1 MADDGDSWSGP
12 ADTSGGQAAAEEAA
26 DGLGLCGMLLNL
38 GVVVWWLVAAVCVA
52 AYRRWGRRLVS
63 DAAQGDAASA
73 LPKMRRRDF
82 TLEQLRD
89 YDGLHNPRILMA
101 VNMKVFDVTSGRK
114 FYGKGERAAGEA
126 ELRQPRELAAA
137 LPAHGDFVPDG
148 PYGIFAGRDASR
160 GLATF
165 CLEKDALR
173 DEYDDLSDLN
183 AVQMESVR
191 EWEMQ
196 FMEKYDYVG
205 RLLKPGD
212 EPSEYTDE
220 EDIKDHLKHD

>member
-1 MADDGDSWSGP
+1 MADDGDSSNGP
-12 ADTSGGQAAAEEAA
+12 VDTNGGQGAAEES
-26 DGLGLCGMLLNL
+26 DGLDLGGMLLNISI
-38 GVVVWWLVAAVCVA
+38 LVLVIAACLAV
-52 AYRRWGRRLVS
+52 YRRWGRRLVS
-63 DAAQGDAASA
+63 DGAHGEEGPM
-73 LPKMRRRDF
+73 LTKMRRRDF
-82 TLEQLRD
+82 TLEQLRE
-89 YDGLHNPRILMA
+89 YDGVQNPRILMA
-101 VNMKVFDVTSGRK
+101 VNMKVFDVTSGKK
-114 FYGKGERAAGEA
+114 FYGK
-126 ELRQPRELAAA
+126 
-137 LPAHGDFVPDG
+137 DG

-165 CLEKDALR
+165 CLEKNALR
-173 DEYDDLSDLN
+173 DEYDDLSDLS

-196 FMEKYDYVG
+196 FREKYDYVG

>member
-1 MADDGDSWSGP
+1 MADDGDSSSGP
-12 ADTSGGQAAAEEAA
+12 VDASGGQGAA
-26 DGLGLCGMLLNL
+26 DESDGFGLGAMLLNIGIL
-38 GVVVWWLVAAVCVA
+38 VVVAAACVA
-52 AYRRWGRRLVS
+52 AYRRWGRRLVAN
-63 DAAQGDAASA
+63 AAQGDQASA

-82 TLEQLRD
+82 TLEQLRE
-89 YDGLHNPRILMA
+89 YDGLQSPRILMA
-101 VNMKVFDVTSGRK
+101 VNMKVFDVTSGKK
-114 FYGKGERAAGEA
+114 FYGK
-126 ELRQPRELAAA
+126 
-137 LPAHGDFVPDG
+137 DG
-148 PYGIFAGRDASR
+148 PYGIFAARDASR

-173 DEYDDLSDLN
+173 DEYDDLSDLS

-220 EDIKDHLKHD
+220 EDVKDHLKHD

>member
-1 MADDGDSWSGP
+1 MADDGDSSSGP
-12 ADTSGGQAAAEEAA
+12 VDTSGGQGTTDES
-26 DGLGLCGMLLNL
+26 DGLSLGGMLLNISIL
-38 GVVVWWLVAAVCVA
+38 VLVVAIGYL
-52 AYRRWGRRLVS
+52 AYRRWGRRLGA
-63 DAAQGDAASA
+63 DAARGSEAST

-82 TLEQLRD
+82 TLEQLREH
-89 YDGLHNPRILMA
+89 DGLHNPRILMA
-101 VNMKVFDVTSGRK
+101 VNMKVFDVTSGKK
-114 FYGKGERAAGEA
+114 FYGR
-126 ELRQPRELAAA
+126 
-137 LPAHGDFVPDG
+137 DG

>member
-1 MADDGDSWSGP
+1 MADDGDSWSG
-12 ADTSGGQAAAEEAA
+12 AVDASGGWGPIDALC
-26 DGLGLCGMLLNL
+26 LGGMLLEI
-38 GVVVWWLVAAVCVA
+38 GVFVLIAAVCYV
-52 AYRRWGRRLVS
+52 AYRRFGRRHGAN
-63 DAAQGDAASA
+63 AAQGGEAST

-82 TLEQLRD
+82 TLEQLGE
-89 YDGLHNPRILMA
+89 YDGLQNPRILMA
-101 VNMKVFDVTSGRK
+101 VNTKVFDVTSGKK
-114 FYGKGERAAGEA
+114 FYGR
-126 ELRQPRELAAA
+126 
-137 LPAHGDFVPDG
+137 DG

-173 DEYDDLSDLN
+173 DEYDDLSDLS

>member
-1 MADDGDSWSGP
+1 MADDGDSSSGP
-12 ADTSGGQAAAEEAA
+12 VDTSGGQAAAEDS
-26 DGLGLCGMLLNL
+26 DGLGLGGMLLNI
-38 GVVVWWLVAAVCVA
+38 GVVVLVAAVCLAV
-52 AYRRWGRRLVS
+52 YRRWGRRLVS
-63 DAAQGDAASA
+63 DAAHGDEASA

-82 TLEQLRD
+82 SLEQLRE
-89 YDGLHNPRILMA
+89 YDGLQNPRILMA
-101 VNMKVFDVTSGRK
+101 VNMKIFDVTSGRK
-114 FYGKGERAAGEA
+114 FYGK
-126 ELRQPRELAAA
+126 
-137 LPAHGDFVPDG
+137 DG

>member
-1 MADDGDSWSGP
+1 MADDGDSSSGP
-12 ADTSGGQAAAEEAA
+12 VDTSGGQGATEES
-26 DGLGLCGMLLNL
+26 DGLSLGGMLLNI
-38 GVVVWWLVAAVCVA
+38 VVLVLVVAVCLA

-63 DAAQGDAASA
+63 GAAHGDGASA

-82 TLEQLRD
+82 TLEQLRE
-89 YDGLHNPRILMA
+89 YDGLQNPRILMA
-101 VNMKVFDVTSGRK
+101 VNMKVFDVTSGK
-114 FYGKGERAAGEA
+114 NFYGK
-126 ELRQPRELAAA
+126 
-137 LPAHGDFVPDG
+137 DG

>member
-1 MADDGDSWSGP
+1 MADDGDSSSGP
-12 ADTSGGQAAAEEAA
+12 VDTSGGQGAAEES
-26 DGLGLCGMLLNL
+26 DGLGIGGMLLDISIL
-38 GVVVWWLVAAVCVA
+38 VLVVVVCLAV
-52 AYRRWGRRLVS
+52 YRRWGKRLYS
-63 DAAQGDAASA
+63 NAAQASA

-82 TLEQLRD
+82 TLEQLRE
-89 YDGLHNPRILMA
+89 YDGLQNPRILMA
-101 VNMKVFDVTSGRK
+101 VNMKVFDVTSGKK
-114 FYGKGERAAGEA
+114 FYGK
-126 ELRQPRELAAA
+126 
-137 LPAHGDFVPDG
+137 DG

>member
-1 MADDGDSWSGP
+1 MADDGDSSSGP
-12 ADTSGGQAAAEEAA
+12 VDTNDAQGAA
-26 DGLGLCGMLLNL
+26 DESEGLGLGGMLLNISVL
-38 GVVVWWLVAAVCVA
+38 FVVAAVCLAV
-52 AYRRWGRRLVS
+52 YRRWGRRLGCGP
-63 DAAQGDAASA
+63 AQGDEAST

-82 TLEQLRD
+82 TLEQLRE

-101 VNMKVFDVTSGRK
+101 VNMKVFDVTSGKK
-114 FYGKGERAAGEA
+114 FYGK
-126 ELRQPRELAAA
+126 
-137 LPAHGDFVPDG
+137 DG

-165 CLEKDALR
+165 CSDKDALR
-173 DEYDDLSDLN
+173 DEYDDLSDLT

-196 FMEKYDYVG
+196 IMEKYDYVG

>member
-1 MADDGDSWSGP
+1 MADDGDGKSGVVDSSSGSVVSEDAEVDVAGMLVNVIVFLGVLVLCYVIYRSWRRRAGLDS
-12 ADTSGGQAAAEEAA
+12 AQDKEAA
-26 DGLGLCGMLLNL
+26 
-38 GVVVWWLVAAVCVA
+38 
-52 AYRRWGRRLVS
+52 S
-63 DAAQGDAASA
+63 
-73 LPKMRRRDF
+73 LPKMKRRDF
-82 TLEQLRD
+82 TLEQLRE
-89 YDGLHNPRILMA
+89 YDGIQNPRILIA
-101 VNMKVFDVTSGRK
+101 VNTKVFDVTPGKK
-114 FYGKGERAAGEA
+114 FYG
-126 ELRQPRELAAA
+126 
-137 LPAHGDFVPDG
+137 HDG

-165 CLEKDALR
+165 CLDKDALR

-196 FMEKYDYVG
+196 FKEKYDYVG

-220 EDIKDHLKHD
+220 EDIKDHIKHD

>member
-12 ADTSGGQAAAEEAA
+12 ADTSGGQAAADES
-26 DGLGLCGMLLNL
+26 DGLGLGAMLLNVGIL
-38 GVVVWWLVAAVCVA
+38 AVAVAVCLL
-52 AYRRWGRRLVS
+52 AYRRWGKRLGV
-63 DAAQGDAASA
+63 DRAQGDEASA

-82 TLEQLRD
+82 SLEQLRE
-89 YDGLHNPRILMA
+89 YDGLLNPRILMA
-101 VNMKVFDVTSGRK
+101 VNMKVFDVTSGKK
-114 FYGKGERAAGEA
+114 FYGK
-126 ELRQPRELAAA
+126 
-137 LPAHGDFVPDG
+137 DG

-205 RLLKPGD
+205 AVAETGD

>member
-1 MADDGDSWSGP
+1 MADDGDSSSGP
-12 ADTSGGQAAAEEAA
+12 VDTSGGAAADES
-26 DGLGLCGMLLNL
+26 DGLTLYGLGAMLLNISIL
-38 GVVVWWLVAAVCVA
+38 ALVVAACVA
-52 AYRRWGRRLVS
+52 AYRRWGKRLVA
-63 DAAQGDAASA
+63 DAAQSDEASA

-82 TLEQLRD
+82 SLEQLRE
-89 YDGLHNPRILMA
+89 YDGLENPRILMA
-101 VNMKVFDVTSGRK
+101 VNMKIFDVTSGKK
-114 FYGKGERAAGEA
+114 FYGK
-126 ELRQPRELAAA
+126 
-137 LPAHGDFVPDG
+137 DG

-165 CLEKDALR
+165 CLEKDALW

>member
-1 MADDGDSWSGP
+1 MADDGDTSSGP
-12 ADTSGGQAAAEEAA
+12 VDISGGQGAAEESS
-26 DGLGLCGMLLNL
+26 DGYGLSAMLLNL
-38 GVVVWWLVAAVCVA
+38 SVVVLVAALCLA
-52 AYRRWGRRLVS
+52 AYRRWGRRLIVS
-63 DAAQGDAASA
+63 AAQGDEASA

-82 TLEQLRD
+82 SLEQLGE
-89 YDGLHNPRILMA
+89 YDGLQNPRILMA
-101 VNMKVFDVTSGRK
+101 VNMKIFDVTSGKK
-114 FYGKGERAAGEA
+114 FYGK
-126 ELRQPRELAAA
+126 
-137 LPAHGDFVPDG
+137 DG
-148 PYGIFAGRDASR
+148 PYGVFAGRDASR

>member
-1 MADDGDSWSGP
+1 MADDGDSSSGP
-12 ADTSGGQAAAEEAA
+12 VDTSGGAAADES
-26 DGLGLCGMLLNL
+26 DGLTLYGLGAMLLNISIL
-38 GVVVWWLVAAVCVA
+38 ALVVAACVA
-52 AYRRWGRRLVS
+52 AYRRWGKRLVA
-63 DAAQGDAASA
+63 DAAQSDEASA

-82 TLEQLRD
+82 SLEQLRE
-89 YDGLHNPRILMA
+89 YDGLQNPRILMA
-101 VNMKVFDVTSGRK
+101 VNMKIFDVTSGKK
-114 FYGKGERAAGEA
+114 FYGK
-126 ELRQPRELAAA
+126 
-137 LPAHGDFVPDG
+137 DG

>member
-1 MADDGDSWSGP
+1 MADDGDRSTG
-12 ADTSGGQAAAEEAA
+12 AVDTSGGQTTSDES
-26 DGLGLCGMLLNL
+26 DGFSLGGMLLNL
-38 GVVVWWLVAAVCVA
+38 SILVVVVTICYVI
-52 AYRRWGRRLVS
+52 YRRWGKRIGA
-63 DAAQGDAASA
+63 DEAQGSEASS

-82 TLEQLRD
+82 TLEQLGE
-89 YDGLHNPRILMA
+89 YDGLQNPRIMMA
-101 VNMKVFDVTSGRK
+101 VNMKVFDVTTGKK
-114 FYGKGERAAGEA
+114 FYGR
-126 ELRQPRELAAA
+126 
-137 LPAHGDFVPDG
+137 DG

-173 DEYDDLSDLN
+173 EDYDDLSDLN